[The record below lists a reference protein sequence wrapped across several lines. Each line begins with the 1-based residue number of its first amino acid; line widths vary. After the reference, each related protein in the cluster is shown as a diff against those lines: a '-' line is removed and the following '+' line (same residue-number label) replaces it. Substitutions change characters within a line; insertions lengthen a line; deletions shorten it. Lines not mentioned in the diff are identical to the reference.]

1 MILASR
7 SREDWIEQTAS
18 MAESGPSIRGA
29 QFYDT
34 GFEFWWR
41 LGKPEGTVLDVGCGH
56 GRLAVPLVDL
66 PVRYLGLDINPELTA
81 WSNAA
86 FDPWGDRI
94 KFETLDVANS
104 HYRPVGKAAELVKFP
119 CADSSVDVGIAMSLF
134 THIERI
140 SALEAYLVE
149 FFRVL
154 KNGGKLVCSFFFSPP
169 NKPHSGADRTVFDR
183 FQVLGAIRAAEFW
196 IQSETGGLTE
206 GWHDQADLV
215 LVKDAA

>member
-7 SREDWIEQTAS
+7 SREAWIAETDS

-66 PVRYLGLDINPELTA
+66 PVRYLGLDVNPELTA

-94 KFETLDVANS
+94 QFKTLDIANA
-104 HYRPVGKAAELVKFP
+104 HYRPFGRIAEAVKFP
-119 CADSSVDVGIAMSLF
+119 CSDGSVDVGIAMSLF
-134 THIERI
+134 THIERP
-140 SALEAYLVE
+140 SALEAYLRE
-149 FFRVL
+149 FARVL
-154 KNGGKLVCSFFFSPP
+154 KVGARLVCSFFFSPP
-169 NKPHSGADRTVFDR
+169 NKTHNGADRTVFDR
-183 FQVLGAIRAAEFW
+183 LQALAALSVAGFRLVHEY
-196 IQSETGGLTE
+196 GGLTE

-215 LVKDAA
+215 LVKDAV